1 MVHLFRSSRER
12 LSNRDLHRF
21 TGDSLLDSVATVIC
35 GAECLARKE
44 FFESYEVA
52 KRILRRHRGGPVVDL
67 AGGHGLV
74 GFFVALMDRG
84 TDSICVVDKRI
95 PKSAARL
102 REALSVK
109 WPYVT
114 EKWQFQEGKV
124 QDAVITGADRVLGIH
139 ACGGLTDE
147 VLRLAG
153 EHRARVAVLPCCHS
167 HATLDS
173 GGLEGWM
180 PMEVAIDS
188 TRALA
193 LRAAN
198 YRVFTTTISEDIT
211 PMNRML
217 LGTPVEWVR
226 PGKGGA

>member
-21 TGDSLLDSVATVIC
+21 TGDSLMDSVATVIC

-84 TDSICVVDKRI
+84 TGSIVVVDKRI

-109 WPYVT
+109 WPFIT
-114 EKWQFQEGKV
+114 EKWNFEEGKV
-124 QDAVITGADRVLGIH
+124 EDAVITSADRVLGIH
-139 ACGGLTDE
+139 ACGRLTDA
-147 VLRLAG
+147 VLGLADK
-153 EHRARVAVLPCCHS
+153 HRARVAVLPCCHS

-180 PMEVAIDS
+180 PMDVAIDA
-188 TRALA
+188 TRAAMLK
-193 LRAAN
+193 AAN
-198 YRVFTTTISEDIT
+198 YQVFTTTISEDIT

-217 LGTPVEWVR
+217 LGTPVEWKR
-226 PGKGGA
+226 PTS